1 MIMKWS
7 AAIAILVGL
16 VALVGWS
23 RQRPVEKVQQADQ
36 SSAREG
42 LTGESERL
50 EESVETLTKAVNS
63 LVTRIGRLE
72 QRQSVPADPPQPSA
86 AETRQKNEGR
96 EHPVESRQER
106 IAQAREA
113 AMEQLDV
120 IEDSFRAERREEA
133 WARPMQAKLESTF
146 REGGFEGTQMVGTD
160 CRATFC
166 RMEVTHDGF
175 DSQINFEEIRSKIP
189 GSYHMQKLEPDA
201 SGKSRT
207 VAFFIRE
214 GREEQNVIRSLM
226 TAQR

>member
-1 MIMKWS
+1 MM
-7 AAIAILVGL
+7 VGL
-16 VALVGWS
+16 AALVGWARHRS
-23 RQRPVEKVQQADQ
+23 SDKVHRGDMSDAQVE
-36 SSAREG
+36 
-42 LTGESERL
+42 LNGENERL

-63 LVTRIGRLE
+63 LVARMGRLE
-72 QRQSVPADPPQPSA
+72 QRQLVPAQAPQPSPDS
-86 AETRQKNEGR
+86 TRVKDER
-96 EHPVESRQER
+96 PERTVESREER
-106 IAQAREA
+106 IAQARDA

-120 IEDSFRAERREEA
+120 IEESFRAERREEA

-160 CRATFC
+160 CRTTFC

-175 DSQINFEEIRSKIP
+175 DSQVSFEEIRSKIP